1 MSNPS
6 PAAAVRERFK
16 ARREAMRRTIEI
28 PFVVDQELAD
38 QAERLAR
45 EYEQAKERLER
56 FLEVAEEDDD
66 QPGDVRADG
75 TAVEPSLIDQL
86 QRAVDS
92 THAELEEVI
101 EAVRE
106 GSARVIFRLAT
117 ATEYQDAL
125 TKVEREMGKSVD
137 TTNEAVVAFGDEL
150 LRITFLRVEHD
161 GEDLG
166 YESWA
171 EFADDMQL
179 TFGDVEGIRTP
190 VVAKNRST
198 GAFRLPFSLQR

>member
-1 MSNPS
+1 
-6 PAAAVRERFK
+6 
-16 ARREAMRRTIEI
+16 
-28 PFVVDQELAD
+28 
-38 QAERLAR
+38 
-45 EYEQAKERLER
+45 
-56 FLEVAEEDDD
+56 
-66 QPGDVRADG
+66 
-75 TAVEPSLIDQL
+75 
-86 QRAVDS
+86 
-92 THAELEEVI
+92 
-101 EAVRE
+101 
-106 GSARVIFRLAT
+106 
-117 ATEYQDAL
+117 
-125 TKVEREMGKSVD
+125 MGKSVD